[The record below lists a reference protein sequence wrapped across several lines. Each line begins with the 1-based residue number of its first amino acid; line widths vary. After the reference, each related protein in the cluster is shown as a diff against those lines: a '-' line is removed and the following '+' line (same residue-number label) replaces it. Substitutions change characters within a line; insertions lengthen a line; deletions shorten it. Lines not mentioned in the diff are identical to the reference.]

1 MTISGDFDFIHAK
14 VHGLRSRV
22 YELDRLD
29 ALCHLRTVEQ
39 LWHRLY
45 PDREAG
51 THRELQRRLLA
62 DHIETLRGVR
72 EHLPAQF
79 EPLFSWLMRRFQV
92 ENIKVLLRA
101 WKAGAALDEV
111 APFLA
116 PLPDDLALSVK
127 AMLKARHVA
136 DLLLAVPERR
146 LRQAAE
152 DAVRHFLETEQTFFL
167 EAALDRAYYLGL
179 LEEQAGLRGVHAS
192 HTEPLVHL
200 EVAVYNVLT
209 LFRLKLSYGLPFEE
223 ARGFFVPGAPPAFR
237 LERLYDYPEFDD
249 MVRLVPREMLPREPA
264 PALDTVADLERALWQ
279 RLLQVA
285 NRQFYR
291 STGDVGAVVAFAT
304 IKRVELANVIRVVEG
319 VRYGL
324 DAAAIR
330 AGLIEVAQP
339 VAGAG

>member
-14 VHGLRSRV
+14 VHGLRGRL
-22 YELDRLD
+22 YELDRLAD
-29 ALCHLRTVEQ
+29 LCHLRTIEQ

-62 DHIETLRGVR
+62 GHIETLRGIR

-116 PLPDDLALSVK
+116 PLPDDLALAAD
-127 AMLKARHVA
+127 AMLKARHMT

-152 DAVRHFLETEQTFFL
+152 DSVRHFLETEQTFFL
-167 EAALDRAYYLGL
+167 ETALDGAYYLGL
-179 LEEQAGLRGVHAS
+179 LEEQARLRGVHAS
-192 HTEPLVHL
+192 HTEPLVRL
-200 EVAVYNVLT
+200 EVAVYNVLA

-223 ARGFFVPGAPPAFR
+223 ARGFFVPGAPRAFR
-237 LERLYDYPEFDD
+237 LERLYDYPEFGD
-249 MVRLVPREMLPREPA
+249 MVRLVPREMLPRQPA
-264 PALDTVADLERALWQ
+264 AAVDTVADLERALWQ

-291 STGDVGAVVAFAT
+291 STGDIGAVVAFAT
-304 IKRVELANVIRVVEG
+304 IKRVELANLIRVVEG
-319 VRYGL
+319 LRYGL

-339 VAGAG
+339 VPGMG